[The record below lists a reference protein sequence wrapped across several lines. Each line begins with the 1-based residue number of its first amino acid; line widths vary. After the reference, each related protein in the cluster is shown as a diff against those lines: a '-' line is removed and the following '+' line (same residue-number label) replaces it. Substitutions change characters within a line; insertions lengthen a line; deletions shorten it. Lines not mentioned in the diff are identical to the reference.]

1 MQAADSA
8 RVITNSQQHCLNTT
22 PSSRGYCN
30 MHAVTGCAGCVAPVQ
45 FLSQVLKLPSC
56 LHTFPALQLV
66 ELQEDAWKLQML
78 VELQRMGQQ
87 LERLAS
93 QEDEA
98 TTGTKDP
105 GSAEQTAQDT
115 QAAAGPSTG
124 A

>member
-1 MQAADSA
+1 MFLHHADSCRRCWLCCSSAVRSQAAIA
-8 RVITNSQQHCLNTT
+8 
-22 PSSRGYCN
+22 
-30 MHAVTGCAGCVAPVQ
+30 AA
-45 FLSQVLKLPSC
+45 FLPAHL
-56 LHTFPALQLV
+56 PALQLV

-98 TTGTKDP
+98 ITGTKDP
-105 GSAEQTAQDT
+105 GSAEQTAQDI